1 MKKYKVVYDF
11 ICSDMNMRIQQ
22 EMTQLDLANLLAD
35 KKVIL
40 INVNDSGHL
49 YHRKK
54 RKERR

>member
-22 EMTQLDLANLLAD
+22 EMTQLDLANLLTD
-35 KKVIL
+35 KKVNL
-40 INVNDSGHL
+40 ISVNDSGQIH
-49 YHRKK
+49 HRKK